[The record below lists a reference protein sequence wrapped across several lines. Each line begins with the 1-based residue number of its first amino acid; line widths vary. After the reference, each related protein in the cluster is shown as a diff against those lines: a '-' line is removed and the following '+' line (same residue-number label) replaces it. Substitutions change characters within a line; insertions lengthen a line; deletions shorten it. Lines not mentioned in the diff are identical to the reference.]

1 MYIAHSPCRIN
12 SLTFSADRRTACWNF
27 RWVLLRHWWELTH
40 RRLDSCPTEKSPI
53 NYWPVFASNW
63 NAFEKLS
70 QCQAPWGNGWGPCC
84 NYISSTLFLCR
95 VLFLTHLQVHSWKT
109 PQQNC
114 CKQIT
119 ASESTSFV
127 NPTYISSF
135 AFVFPFQSSLFEQ
148 KFHFL
153 PSFGN
158 WTPEQLY
165 STASWPSVLAK
176 FTQSV
181 HELYQFTRK
190 MFLKTTWWTY
200 LQGNNGDTGIEN
212 WLMDTGGG
220 VRRGWDEWRE

>member
-1 MYIAHSPCRIN
+1 MGTDSPEVRLLPHRGISYQLLANVCLKLEGLWKAIAVSGSLREWMRPMLQLHLLHLISLQRPFPH
-12 SLTFSADRRTACWNF
+12 SLT
-27 RWVLLRHWWELTH
+27 
-40 RRLDSCPTEKSPI
+40 
-53 NYWPVFASNW
+53 
-63 NAFEKLS
+63 
-70 QCQAPWGNGWGPCC
+70 G
-84 NYISSTLFLCR
+84 TL
-95 VLFLTHLQVHSWKT
+95 SWKT

-127 NPTYISSF
+127 NPTYVSSF

-165 STASWPSVLAK
+165 STPPCPSVLAK
-176 FTQSV
+176 FTQTV
-181 HELYQFTRK
+181 HELYQFTLK

-200 LQGNNGDTGIEN
+200 LQGNSGDTDIAN

-220 VRRGWDEWRE
+220 VRRGRDEGRE